1 MSGPKNMAGSKWVKE
16 ITSKKTCKKKKKL
29 QIARTFLVVQYL
41 RIHLAMQGT

>member
-16 ITSKKTCKKKKKL
+16 ITSKKTCKKKL

-41 RIHLAMQGT
+41 RINLAMQGT

>member
-16 ITSKKTCKKKKKL
+16 ITSKKTCKKKKL